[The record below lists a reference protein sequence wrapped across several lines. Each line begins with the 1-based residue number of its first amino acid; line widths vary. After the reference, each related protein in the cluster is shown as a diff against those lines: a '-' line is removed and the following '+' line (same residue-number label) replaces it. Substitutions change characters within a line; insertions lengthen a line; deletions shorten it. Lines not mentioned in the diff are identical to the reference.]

1 MKKLLFML
9 MAAMGLFVASCKQ
22 GDEVTPS
29 SSDDIFDAVTASAAR
44 TAAVSDTATKKV
56 CKGNITS
63 VDPAALP
70 AAITTYITTNYAGA
84 SIKFA
89 GKDAVGQYL
98 VGIEKDT
105 VRTGLLFD
113 ANGVFIKAMVHYAKK
128 SKLTEV
134 AVTALPAAITT
145 YVSTNY
151 AGYTI
156 KRAGT
161 DASGNYLVGILDST
175 GTKKVVLQF
184 TSAGVFTAVKEV
196 PPHQGKGGKGGTK
209 R

>member
-9 MAAMGLFVASCKQ
+9 TAAMGLFVASCKQ
-22 GDEVTPS
+22 GDVTPS
-29 SSDDIFDAVTASAAR
+29 SSDDILDAVSASAAR

-70 AAITTYITTNYAGA
+70 SAITTYISTNYAGA

-113 ANGVFIKAMVHYAKK
+113 ANGVFIKAMVHYAKQ

-145 YVSTNY
+145 YISTNY

-161 DASGNYLVGILDST
+161 DASGNYLVGILDSA
-175 GTKKVVLQF
+175 GTTRVVLQF